1 MRLCEKRKVPTNF
14 ATPDYIRAYLGK
26 LDAVLKSLS
35 PAEIS
40 AAGALLTA
48 ARHEGRQVFVIG
60 NGGSAALASHV
71 AVDLGKGC
79 SRNRE
84 KRFRVLS
91 LTDNVPWLTA
101 IGNDIA
107 YEDVFVEQLKNYA
120 EKGDLLIAIS
130 GSGNSKN
137 ILKALHYANQT
148 GCITLGISGFKG
160 GALKD
165 LVKHHIHVKADH
177 MGLIEDGQLVV
188 CHILMYAFMD
198 AEGCG

>member
-1 MRLCEKRKVPTNF
+1 MPLNVVT
-14 ATPDYIRAYLGK
+14 TDYVRSYLGK
-26 LDAVLKSLS
+26 LDAVLKTIEPKEVSVV
-35 PAEIS
+35 
-40 AAGALLTA
+40 GGLLNA
-48 ARHEGRQVFVIG
+48 ARHEGRQVFLCG
-60 NGGSAALASHV
+60 NGGSAALASHL

-91 LTDNVPWLTA
+91 LNDNMPWVTA
-101 IGNDIA
+101 LSNDLS
-107 YEDVFVEQLKNYA
+107 YEDVFVEQLRNFA

-137 ILKALHYANQT
+137 VLKAAHWANQT
-148 GCITLGISGFKG
+148 GCETVGISGFAG
-160 GALKD
+160 GELKK
-165 LVKHHIHVKADH
+165 LVKHHVHIKADH

-188 CHILMYAFMD
+188 GHILVYGFMD

>member
-1 MRLCEKRKVPTNF
+1 MEFNLAN
-14 ATPDYIRAYLGK
+14 PDYVRGYLNRVG
-26 LDAVLKSLS
+26 AVLQSIDLKQV
-35 PAEIS
+35 AKCGE
-40 AAGALLTA
+40 LLTR
-48 ARHEGRQVFVIG
+48 ARSEGRQVFLCG
-60 NGGSAALASHV
+60 NGGSAALASHL

-101 IGNDIA
+101 LSNDVS

-120 EKGDLLIAIS
+120 QKGDLLISIS

-137 ILKALHYANQT
+137 VLKAIQYANQI
-148 GCITLGISGFKG
+148 GCETVGISGFAG
-160 GALKD
+160 GKLKEM
-165 LVKHHIHVKADH
+165 VTHHVHIKADH
-177 MGLIEDGQLVV
+177 MGLIEDGQMVV
-188 CHILMYAFMD
+188 GHILVYAFMD